1 MRDRIVAAWP
11 LWSLLVAQIVLTQR
25 WIWRTAP
32 FTDEALYL
40 QAGHA
45 EWAHWLHHAPLPDYA
60 SWFSGAPVL
69 YPPLAAA
76 TDSAGGLVAARA
88 LSLIVMLA
96 TTATVYVIGSRIFG
110 RLAGALGALVFAVC
124 GLVVHYGAFATF
136 GPLSLFLLVV
146 ATWAA
151 IRIRDGRFAWL
162 LACACT
168 IAAANA
174 TKYAT
179 LAWDPVVIGIII
191 LHGWDEDRRQA
202 IGRAASVAATVAV
215 LDLGLVMFGGST
227 YARGIIVTTIFRS
240 IHWGAPSSVT
250 SVLARAFA
258 LTGALLL
265 PAIAGVVVSILTRRP
280 PTMTILLSLLVLAA
294 VLAPIEQARI
304 HQLGSLDKNMGY
316 GLPFAAIG
324 AGYALS
330 TGWDWLARHSS
341 LGRLA
346 GTAAVVIVVLAVV
359 LSGRFVKVQFR
370 GQGITSAA
378 RVVSAIR
385 HSYRPGTLIL
395 SDGASRVEQYYLP
408 AIPWS
413 AWTRAYTHSAQQK
426 IRVADQ
432 IRSCLVSVI
441 VLRMNRRGYDQPYDP
456 AIVRLLER
464 TDSYQL
470 AAIASYGAYR
480 TAVWKMRP
488 AEQGTR
494 GCQ

>member
-1 MRDRIVAAWP
+1 M
-11 LWSLLVAQIVLTQR
+11 
-25 WIWRTAP
+25 
-32 FTDEALYL
+32 
-40 QAGHA
+40 
-45 EWAHWLHHAPLPDYA
+45 
-60 SWFSGAPVL
+60 
-69 YPPLAAA
+69 
-76 TDSAGGLVAARA
+76 
-88 LSLIVMLA
+88 
-96 TTATVYVIGSRIFG
+96 
-110 RLAGALGALVFAVC
+110 
-124 GLVVHYGAFATF
+124 
-136 GPLSLFLLVV
+136 
-146 ATWAA
+146 
-151 IRIRDGRFAWL
+151 
-162 LACACT
+162 
-168 IAAANA
+168 
-174 TKYAT
+174 
-179 LAWDPVVIGIII
+179 
-191 LHGWDEDRRQA
+191 
-202 IGRAASVAATVAV
+202 
-215 LDLGLVMFGGST
+215 
-227 YARGIIVTTIFRS
+227 
-240 IHWGAPSSVT
+240 T

-265 PAIAGVVVSILTRRP
+265 PAIAGVVVSILTRSS

-330 TGWDWLARHSS
+330 TGWDWLAQHSS

-346 GTAAVVIVVLAVV
+346 GTAAVVIVVLAVA
-359 LSGRFVKVQFR
+359 LSGRFIKVQFR